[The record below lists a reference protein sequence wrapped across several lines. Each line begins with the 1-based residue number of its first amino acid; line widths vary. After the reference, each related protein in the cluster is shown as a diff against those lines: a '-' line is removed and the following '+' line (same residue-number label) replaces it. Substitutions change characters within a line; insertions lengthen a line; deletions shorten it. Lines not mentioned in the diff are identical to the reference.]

1 MKWRHKL
8 DKSLKKE
15 LIFYLIIVVILI
27 AISIFN
33 NAFWKIGKEESN
45 TTNNTLESQQLEINN
60 ITYNIPFE
68 EKWLD

>member
-27 AISIFN
+27 TMSILN
-33 NAFWKIGKEESN
+33 NTFWKIGKDN
-45 TTNNTLESQQLEINN
+45 IPTNTLKTQQLEINN

>member
-1 MKWRHKL
+1 M
-8 DKSLKKE
+8 DKSSKKE

-27 AISIFN
+27 AISILN
-33 NAFWKIGKEESN
+33 NIFWKIGKEEMVN
-45 TTNNTLESQQLEINN
+45 DTLKTQQLEINN

>member
-15 LIFYLIIVVILI
+15 LIFYLIIVIILI
-27 AISIFN
+27 AISILN
-33 NAFWKIGKEESN
+33 NIFWKIGKEEMV
-45 TTNNTLESQQLEINN
+45 NNTLKTQQLEINN